1 MSNVKLDGYDWE
13 SICVDASVEEL
24 SRVADALSEIGV
36 ETEFSAELGELLIF
50 SSTMVIGI
58 VSNDVS

>member
-1 MSNVKLDGYDWE
+1 MSHVKLDGFDWE
-13 SICVDASVEEL
+13 SVTVDASVEEL

-50 SSTMVIGI
+50 GQTLVIGI
-58 VSNDVS
+58 VSNDVG

>member
-1 MSNVKLDGYDWE
+1 MSHVKLNGYDWE
-13 SICVDASVEEL
+13 SVTVDASVEEL

-36 ETEFSAELGELLIF
+36 ETEFSTELGELLIF
-50 SSTMVIGI
+50 GQTLVIGI